1 MRMKCAAL
9 AEAEAEALA
18 LAEVAALAEAIAL
31 ALVIISDK
39 MSPFCTHLKRVP
51 GNSVR
56 RGTLKIP
63 ET

>member
-1 MRMKCAAL
+1 MKCAAL
-9 AEAEAEALA
+9 AEAEALALA